1 MSNWQLPEG
10 IEELTG
16 NQASVYES
24 FRRKLLDTYNSWG
37 YELVIPPIIEYVES
51 LVLNSDSVD
60 QKTFKFMDSSSE
72 RMVGVHADI
81 TTQIAKIDSKS
92 YVSDEVARYCY
103 INSILQ
109 TRADDFYSSRSPIQA
124 GAELYG
130 FKGID
135 ADAEII
141 KLMIDSLSILKINN
155 ITLSIGNTSIFNLL
169 CDEAK
174 LSKEDINILRDI
186 FKRKSVPDL
195 TIFLGEKDI
204 KEANKFNSLIS
215 FSGDEKVLKAALDV
229 FSGMTQITDSIKD
242 LIKLNNMFSEDKI
255 NLMFDLG
262 EVKAYEYHDGV
273 VFAAYHSEFPKALA
287 QGGRYNSL
295 SKNFGSSRAATGFSF
310 DLKYLIQQLDDLSR
324 NSKVLFYP
332 NVEDRKL
339 NELISETRAKG
350 FTVINDL
357 SDSKKKNFEKHNGD
371 WVIKE

>member
-16 NQASVYES
+16 NQASVYET